1 MGRVWR
7 ATDEILDRQV
17 AVKEMRIDGQD
28 PEDSRT
34 RRERTLREAR
44 ATARIDHPNV
54 VRVYDVVDAGERLWI
69 VMELVDGR
77 SLERLVA
84 EDGPLDAHDT
94 ARIGLELV
102 DALGQVH
109 AQGVLHRDI
118 KPANVLIRRTG
129 IHRAVLTDFGIAA
142 FQNAEA
148 LTMAGMLVGS
158 PDYMAPERVSGRP
171 QGPPSDLWSLG
182 ATLCAALG
190 GRSPFSRSTTLATLH
205 AVLYEEPELPAA
217 AGPLQHLLA
226 ALLDKAP
233 EARPGLP
240 HLIEAL
246 RAVTTPPAAAPQAA
260 RRPTEPAP
268 PESEEPRPTGEP
280 SEPAQGDPGADHAQ
294 AGRDDAESG
303 IAAPGIAA
311 SATSTSGTTASGTT
325 ASGTTASGTTASG
338 ITTPNA
344 TAPGSAASVAADL
357 DQPTA
362 SPPTPLPTPTLMPT
376 PDERPG
382 PPDGNGQPPT
392 GPAPEA
398 EATPPSPAR
407 HPTPAPHPTPPAH
420 RTPTVRSI
428 PEPDRA
434 TTPVLRGTP
443 PSTPPSPPASQ
454 PPADPR
460 LPESD
465 PDPAPERSPHSDL
478 PTRPRRTSTP
488 TPAAHPT
495 PTPTPMPSGELP
507 GPPVPSR
514 HTEPDGPTSP
524 EGRGRRNRR
533 IGLVAAAAVAVTAA
547 VAAVVVPAVNG
558 SPDDK
563 GGKDDKA
570 SSSTTASP
578 SASSP
583 SPTVAGTSRP
593 PKLLPG
599 ARTEAGV
606 FAWVPPDGFSREV
619 HAGAE
624 VHYTSPDAR
633 QEIVGKASLARGD
646 LLEQWRKKEKS
657 TSEGPGYQRI
667 RLEETEFRGRPAVV
681 WEYTVTAQELPWHVR
696 SLGFNTGGKSYQ
708 LTTWYHPDI
717 EDRALPIYEKVEE
730 SFTPL

>member
-1 MGRVWR
+1 MGVPEITRGGVPGLVVADRYRLVECIGQGGMGRVWR
-7 ATDEILDRQV
+7 AGDEILDRQV

-77 SLERLVA
+77 SLERLLA

-142 FQNAEA
+142 IQNAEA

-158 PDYMAPERVSGRP
+158 PDYMAPERISGRP

-217 AGPLQHLLA
+217 AGSLQHLLA
-226 ALLDKAP
+226 ALLDKDP
-233 EARPGLP
+233 EARPALP

-246 RAVTTPPAAAPQAA
+246 RAATTPPAAAPQAA
-260 RRPTEPAP
+260 RGPTEPVP
-268 PESEEPRPTGEP
+268 PESTEARPTGEP
-280 SEPAQGDPGADHAQ
+280 SEPGQGDPGA
-294 AGRDDAESG
+294 G
-303 IAAPGIAA
+303 
-311 SATSTSGTTASGTT
+311 
-325 ASGTTASGTTASG
+325 
-338 ITTPNA
+338 
-344 TAPGSAASVAADL
+344 L

-362 SPPTPLPTPTLMPT
+362 SPPTPMPM
-376 PDERPG
+376 PEPEERPG
-382 PPDGNGQPPT
+382 PPDGNGRPPT
-392 GPAPEA
+392 GPAPEAEA

-407 HPTPAPHPTPPAH
+407 HPAPAPHPTPPAH
-420 RTPTVRSI
+420 RTPTVRST

-434 TTPVLRGTP
+434 TTPVLRRTP
-443 PSTPPSPPASQ
+443 PSTSSSPPASH

-460 LPESD
+460 LPDPD
-465 PDPAPERSPHSDL
+465 PDPAPEHSTHSDL
-478 PTRPRRTSTP
+478 PTRPRTTSTP
-488 TPAAHPT
+488 PPAAHPT
-495 PTPTPMPSGELP
+495 PTPTPTPMPPGELP

-514 HTEPDGPTSP
+514 RTEPDGPTGP
-524 EGRGRRNRR
+524 EGRRRRNRR

-547 VAAVVVPAVNG
+547 VAAVLVPAVNG

-570 SSSTTASP
+570 SSTTASP
-578 SASSP
+578 SGSSP

-593 PKLLPG
+593 PKLPPG

-717 EDRALPIYEKVEE
+717 EDRALPVYEKVEE